1 MENFDS
7 LNNLKGSMDFTDLFP
22 GEFMKQYTKFE
33 SIQELLSSGGFFIN
47 SEEDYEAIPDQ
58 DIDAYIQKTT
68 KFGSWRE
75 MLINALKASRLLRIS
90 N

>member
-1 MENFDS
+1 
-7 LNNLKGSMDFTDLFP
+7 MDFTDLFP
-22 GEFMKQYTKFE
+22 GEFMKQYTEFE

-75 MLINALKASRLLRIS
+75 MLINALEASRLLRIS